1 MNVIDVSLE
10 GKASS
15 SYKIF
20 IGYDIAGSIGQILA
34 EKRLGARYVVIS
46 DSHVSPLHGEAFLKK
61 MNAAG
66 LNASLIEFP
75 AGESSKNINTVLDT
89 AARLLAF
96 GVDRKCALIA
106 LGGGVV
112 GDIVGFI
119 ASVYMRSLPYIQ
131 VPTTLVG
138 QVDSSIGGKT
148 AIDLQEG
155 KNLLGTFY
163 QPGAVFIDLKFL
175 ETLPEREFNNGLAEI
190 IKYGIIDDEGLFAL
204 LEKEMALIKNRKG
217 KFPEHIIERC
227 CRIKKN
233 LVELD
238 ERDQGI
244 RHLLNFGHTIGHAV
258 EAASG
263 YAFTH
268 GEAVSLGM
276 KAAARISGKLHGL
289 PLEDRERIENI
300 ISAAGLPTRLPER
313 IATDDIISRLKTD
326 KKKDGDTIHFVF
338 LHKIGSPLINGGV
351 TEALVRETIEG
362 LRK

>member
-1 MNVIDVSLE
+1 MNVINVSLE
-10 GKASS
+10 GKGSAS
-15 SYKIF
+15 YQIG
-20 IGYDIAGSIGQILA
+20 IGYDIADGIGRILA
-34 EKRLGARYVVIS
+34 EKQLGARYAIIS
-46 DSHVSPLHGEAFLKK
+46 DSSVSPLHGEAFLKK
-61 MNAAG
+61 LHDAG
-66 LNASLIEFP
+66 LNVSLMEFP
-75 AGESSKNINTVLDT
+75 AGEHSKNINTVLDI
-89 AARLLAF
+89 AARMLAS

-148 AIDLQEG
+148 AIDLREG

-163 QPGAVFIDLKFL
+163 QPSAVFIDLKFL

-190 IKYGIIDDEGLFAL
+190 IKYGIIDDEGLFGL
-204 LEKEMALIKNRKG
+204 LEKEMPAVKKRKG
-217 KFPEHIIERC
+217 GFPEHIVERC

-233 LVELD
+233 LVEID

-244 RHLLNFGHTIGHAV
+244 RHFLNFGHTIGHAI
-258 EAASG
+258 EAASE

-268 GEAVSLGM
+268 GEAISLGM
-276 KAAARISGKLHGL
+276 KAAARISGRLHGL
-289 PLEDRERIENI
+289 PLQDRERIENL
-300 ISAAGLPTRLPER
+300 ISQAGLPTRLPER
-313 IATDDIISRLKTD
+313 IATDDIIARLKTD

-351 TEALVRETIEG
+351 TEAVVRETIEG